1 MDKYINVIIPA
12 LSSLLTFL
20 FTHLY
25 HKREVQNDLETKLT
39 NRIEEI
45 TEKMIELNEKYLRA
59 IDQINDLRLEN
70 RELKRK
76 IEELQILN
84 H

>member
-45 TEKMIELNEKYLRA
+45 TEKMIDLNEKYLRA
-59 IDQINDLRLEN
+59 IDLINDLRLEN